1 MHQWAGLQVS
11 LLLLVVLATGTF
23 ATVSPEIDWLLHP
36 AMRVEPRTAPTAS
49 WGRWLDAARRAAPD
63 TRVET
68 LDLPVTSAFTAEA
81 VVVDDGGE
89 RRRVQIDP
97 WSARATGVTPWLGA
111 RRLLRDLHRHL
122 MLPGWIGLPVVA
134 ILSLP
139 LTAVLVTSFAI
150 YKKWWRGF
158 LRLPRRPRNFADRR
172 RFVGD
177 LHRWVGL
184 WTLPFLALI
193 ALTGGWYLT
202 EWAGLEQ
209 PDPTPSATVAPTMI
223 DGTRLDRVIAAAMRR
238 VPAVRIRHV
247 AFPDDGGI
255 LLAGQSD
262 SWLVRDR
269 ANAVLVDGVGA
280 SVASIRGDMLSPGQ
294 RIAEAADPLHFG
306 DWGGTASRWLWFIL
320 GLSLT
325 TLAATGVLVF
335 AMRSA
340 REEGSD
346 LAIGRMAWRGMGYA
360 AIPVVMVMGSAGHG
374 LVAALT

>member
-36 AMRVEPRTAPTAS
+36 AMRAAPRTVPTAS
-49 WGRWLDAARRAAPD
+49 WGQWLDAAHRAAPGM
-63 TRVET
+63 RVET
-68 LDLPVTSAFTAEA
+68 LDLPVASAFTAEA
-81 VVVDDGGE
+81 VVVDDEGE

-139 LTAVLVTSFAI
+139 LTAVLVTSFVI

-158 LRLPRRPRNFADRR
+158 LRLPRRPRNLADRR

-193 ALTGGWYLT
+193 GLTGGWYLA

-209 PDPTPSATVAPTMI
+209 PDPTPSATIAATTV
-223 DGTRLDRVIAAAMRR
+223 DGPQLDRAIAAAMRGT
-238 VPAVRIRHV
+238 PTLRIRHV

-262 SWLVRDR
+262 TLLVRDR
-269 ANAVLVDGVGA
+269 ANAVLLDGAGA
-280 SVASIRGDMLSPGQ
+280 SVAGIRGDMLSTGQ

-306 DWGGTASRWLWFIL
+306 NWGGTASRWVWFL
-320 GLSLT
+320 FGLSLT
-325 TLAATGVLVF
+325 ALAAMGVLVF

-340 REEGSD
+340 REQGSD
-346 LAIGRMAWRGMGYA
+346 PAIGRMAWRGMGYA
-360 AIPVVMVMGSAGHG
+360 ALPVVAVIVATGYG
-374 LVAALT
+374 LVAALR